1 VIFVGGRVYAPGQP
15 DATAVVTDKRLISF
29 IGSDGGARRSAPGQT
44 EVDLQG
50 RLVTPAFVDA
60 HVHLIQS
67 GQAMAGLGL
76 EDATSRDDAVQRVAA
91 YAQRHPDAHIIVG
104 HGWDERA
111 WPEPLP
117 PTRTELDR
125 AAGGVAVYLA
135 RVDVHSAVVSTT
147 LLDQLPGVVT
157 ATGYRR
163 DGLLTREAHHLCRGS
178 LDRLFTDEERR
189 SAARAALHAAAAQG
203 VATVHQLGGPHLGP
217 REDLRRVREVA
228 AELGMGVVS
237 YWGELATEPT
247 VEWAQQA
254 GIAGLAGDLCV
265 DGAIGSRTASM
276 QQPYT
281 DAETCGAR
289 YLSEQQIADHVIAC
303 TLAGLQAGVHCI
315 GDDAVAAAVSG
326 LRRAAD
332 VLGVPRVRAAR
343 HRLEHVEM
351 ISEADIATLA
361 KLGVVASVQPAFD
374 AAWGKPGEL
383 YEQRLGPHRAKGMN
397 RFATLATFGV
407 PLAFGTDAPVTP
419 LAGWA
424 TVRAAVQHCRP
435 SERLSVTAAV
445 DAATRGAHWAAF
457 ADNAGTITVGALANL
472 AIWDV
477 ADDNLEGPVDL
488 PRLDDGPLPTCAATI
503 AAGQFVYQS
512 ESFAGSGAIRARDVR
527 AADLQEEPAKRVE
540 NRADLQHD
548 CFVGFDEDGGF
559 LANIAASG
567 ASTWTQRA
575 PASEAIKPR
584 IAPPPC

>member
-29 IGSDGGARRSAPGQT
+29 IGSDEGARRAAPGQT

-60 HVHLIQS
+60 HVHLIQT

-76 EDATSRDDAVQRVAA
+76 QDATSREDAVQRVAA
-91 YAQRHPDAHIIVG
+91 YARRHPDAHIIVG

-157 ATGYRR
+157 AIGYRP

-203 VATVHQLGGPHLGP
+203 VATVHELGGPHLGP

-228 AELGMGVVS
+228 SELGMGVVS

-247 VEWAQQA
+247 IEWAQQA
-254 GIAGLAGDLCV
+254 GVAGLAGDLCV

-276 QQPYT
+276 REPYA

-303 TLAGLQAGVHCI
+303 TQAGLQAGFHCI

-361 KLGVVASVQPAFD
+361 ELGVVASVQPAFD

-424 TVRAAVQHCRP
+424 TVRAAVQHCQP
-435 SERLSVTAAV
+435 SERLSVTTAF

-457 ADNAGTITVGALANL
+457 ADNAGTIAVGALANL
-472 AIWDV
+472 AIWDIEDRD
-477 ADDNLEGPVDL
+477 AQEPAQL
-488 PRLDDGPLPTCAATI
+488 PRLDDGPFPTCAATI
-503 AAGQFVYQS
+503 SAGQFVYQS
-512 ESFAGSGAIRARDVR
+512 ESSVGGSEPIRAER
-527 AADLQEEPAKRVE
+527 AEQSNFGSRLRRAEEERGDTLFRL
-540 NRADLQHD
+540 RA
-548 CFVGFDEDGGF
+548 
-559 LANIAASG
+559 
-567 ASTWTQRA
+567 TT
-575 PASEAIKPR
+575 K
-584 IAPPPC
+584 